1 MAIDAETA
9 ALLAYAD
16 QCHRLSGG
24 RFDVTS
30 GVLRRAWN
38 FRRSP
43 PCLPDAA
50 SLAVLCALVAWQ
62 EVEWDE
68 RSIRL
73 PRSGMEIDFGGI
85 GKEYAA
91 DRAAAI
97 LAERGV
103 RHALVNLGGDVR
115 ALGGQAD
122 GTPWRVGV
130 RHPRATDA
138 RAAIASVARSAD
150 GAVATSG
157 DYERYIEVDGRRD
170 RHLLDP
176 RTGWPVRAWQS
187 ISVVAPLAVVAGS
200 VATIA
205 MLLADE
211 AAPEFLASQ
220 GLPWLASTGRAK
232 SAARWA
238 IRARKVGSDST
249 FHANPAS
256 RRLSARGKSSL
267 TLLSGAKENARQE
280 MAGARYVRGE
290 SSSPSHP
297 RRVRLV
303 RGAEPHA
310 LGTEALGDPALA
322 HHFDAHRGVG
332 GVAVVGA
339 PLWPLL

>member
-1 MAIDAETA
+1 MSAIAAAIADVRRIEAKYSRYRDDSVTSAVNRAAGGAPVAIDAETA

-50 SLAVLCALVAWQ
+50 ALAALCALVGWQ

-138 RAAIASVARSAD
+138 RAAIASVEIAD

-157 DYERYIEVDGRRD
+157 DYERYIEVDGRRYC
-170 RHLLDP
+170 HLLDP

-205 MLLADE
+205 MLLADD
-211 AAPEFLASQ
+211 APDFLASQ
-220 GLPWLASTGRAK
+220 GLPWLGVD
-232 SAARWA
+232 AAGE
-238 IRARKVGSDST
+238 VCGT
-249 FHANPAS
+249 
-256 RRLSARGKSSL
+256 LGK
-267 TLLSGAKENARQE
+267 
-280 MAGARYVRGE
+280 
-290 SSSPSHP
+290 
-297 RRVRLV
+297 
-303 RGAEPHA
+303 
-310 LGTEALGDPALA
+310 
-322 HHFDAHRGVG
+322 
-332 GVAVVGA
+332 
-339 PLWPLL
+339 